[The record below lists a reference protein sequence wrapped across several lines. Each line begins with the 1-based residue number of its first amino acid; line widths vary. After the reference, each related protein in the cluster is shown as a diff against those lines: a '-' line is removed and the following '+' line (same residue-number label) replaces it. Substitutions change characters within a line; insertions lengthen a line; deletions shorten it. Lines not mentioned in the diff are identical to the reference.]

1 MYELGIETGEQTP
14 FEFYGNG
21 HHSIWRHK
29 YSRNGLDS
37 YPKWSLPI
45 LYFSP
50 YFSQIPTTRILSHTR
65 HVIISY
71 FHVTPSSSVFSNDYF
86 LRISSVHSCLPY
98 IITSVIFQ
106 PNGNWSLVFPYSDN
120 SFDTPSIKWMTI
132 DKSYVLPCWILGQAK
147 HSFWFWC

>member
-1 MYELGIETGEQTP
+1 MYELGIETGET

-21 HHSIWRHK
+21 HHSIWRYTLEWFRFISEMK
-29 YSRNGLDS
+29 PSDS
-37 YPKWSLPI
+37 IFHL
-45 LYFSP
+45 FSVKFRP
-50 YFSQIPTTRILSHTR
+50 PILSHTR
-65 HVIISY
+65 HDFINSY

-86 LRISSVHSCLPY
+86 FANFQCTLLPPQNQPF
-98 IITSVIFQ
+98 SVIST
-106 PNGNWSLVFPYSDN
+106 NGNWSLVFPYSDN